1 MSESSEQTGQ
11 DTIRYQWQLFLVAI
25 MFYTRLPVPKDLPHS
40 EQLLNESR
48 AYFPLI
54 GIVIGGISAISFLL
68 LINVLPLVICVALSI
83 IITILAT
90 GAFHEDGFADSCDGL
105 GGGWSKEQVLT
116 IMKDSRIGTYGCVG
130 IFSLLGVKFLALWE
144 IAQTDYLLF
153 CMVIIFSHTTSRF
166 LSSAVIEFYDYVQD
180 IDKSKIK
187 PIASHKLKSKDWR
200 IGVGTVLFCFM
211 LIVIQINLFIAT
223 TLSMAIAIFVSW
235 QFSRYC
241 QKRIG
246 GYTGDTLGATQQLS
260 ELTIYLVI
268 LSFIY

>member
-1 MSESSEQTGQ
+1 MPESSEQTKQGN
-11 DTIRYQWQLFLVAI
+11 IKYQWQLFLVAV

-48 AYFPLI
+48 AYFPII
-54 GIVIGGISAISFLL
+54 GIVIGGLSAIGFLL
-68 LINVLPLVICVALSI
+68 LLNLLPLSICVAISI
-83 IITILAT
+83 IITIFAT

-105 GGGWSKEQVLT
+105 GGGWSKEQILT

-130 IFSLLGVKFLALWE
+130 ILLLLGLKFLTLWE
-144 IAQTDYLLF
+144 IAKIDYLLIS
-153 CMVIIFSHTTSRF
+153 MVIIFSHTTSRF

-187 PIASHKLKSKDWR
+187 PITSHKLKPKDWR
-200 IGVGTVLFCFM
+200 IGIGAVLLSF
-211 LIVIQINLFIAT
+211 LLVVIQFDLFVAS
-223 TLSMAIAIFVSW
+223 TLSIMIAIFVSW
-235 QFSRYC
+235 QFSSYC
-241 QKRIG
+241 KKRIG

-260 ELTIYLVI
+260 ELTIYLVL